1 MGERT
6 KPIGVAAMAIA
17 LGLIAAVSGCAQ
29 AQDEQSP
36 QEIIDA
42 WAEIACVGADD
53 FRTNPGEGDA
63 VISAACTLPDETSLA
78 MSMSQRRQYIEV
90 YESESAVDTKI
101 ASVDCGNGTLRVTGP
116 NWYAPTLI
124 REIATGLQDE
134 MGGSLAC

>member
-1 MGERT
+1 MT
-6 KPIGVAAMAIA
+6 
-17 LGLIAAVSGCAQ
+17 LGLLTAVSGCAQ

-42 WAEIACVGADD
+42 WAKIACVDAAD
-53 FRTNPGEGDA
+53 FRTNPGDGDV
-63 VISAACTLPDETSLA
+63 VISAACTLPNESLA
-78 MSMSQRRQYIEV
+78 MSQRRQYIEV

-101 ASVDCGNGTLRVTGP
+101 ASVDCGNGMLRVTGS